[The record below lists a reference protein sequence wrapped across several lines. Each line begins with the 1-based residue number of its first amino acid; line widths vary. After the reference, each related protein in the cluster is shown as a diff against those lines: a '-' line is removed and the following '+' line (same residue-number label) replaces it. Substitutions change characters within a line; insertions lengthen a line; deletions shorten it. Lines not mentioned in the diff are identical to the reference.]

1 MLRKVSVRSVRRL
14 QLARGQIWWLFHCER
29 CLHGASG
36 GSQLAEARFGGFVRG
51 SGLKDF
57 LLRKV
62 SVRSAWRLEL
72 AGGQIWRFR
81 EGVRTEGFC
90 VEGKCPFG
98 ASGCSSWPET
108 RFGGFV
114 RGSGLKDFLLRK
126 VSVRSVRGLEKTEA
140 RFGSF
145 GRVAGLKGF
154 Q

>member
-1 MLRKVSVRSVRRL
+1 M
-14 QLARGQIWWLFHCER
+14 
-29 CLHGASG
+29 
-36 GSQLAEARFGGFVRG
+36 RG

-114 RGSGLKDFLLRK
+114 RGSRLKDFLLRK
-126 VSVRSVRGLEKTEA
+126 VSVRSVLRLELAEA
-140 RFGSF
+140 RFGGFVTGFRLKDFELRKVSVGSLWRLGLAEGRF
-145 GRVAGLKGF
+145 GWFWRAV
-154 Q
+154 